1 MYAIVEIG
9 GKQFRV
15 SKDLKL
21 RVPRLDS
28 EAGKKIGFDQ
38 VLLVDDGNG
47 KTTIGNPIVKNMLVN
62 ATVIGHDRDKKVIV
76 FKKKRRKGYQKKQG
90 HRQGYSIIEIN
101 TIGAGTLKKET
112 VPVKTKTESVK
123 AESTPAKVE
132 KPAVAKAATEKKTE
146 TKAKKAVTKS
156 DAAAGQKKKPPAK
169 SAAPKKATAIKETKK
184 TAVKK
189 ETKPAAVKKETKP
202 PAAKK
207 AAAKEDKKED

>member
-28 EAGKKIGFDQ
+28 EAGMKIGFDQ

-62 ATVIGHDRDKKVIV
+62 ATVIGHDRDKKVLV

-101 TIGAGTLKKET
+101 TIGSGTLKKET
-112 VPVKTKTESVK
+112 APVKTKVESVK
-123 AESTPAKVE
+123 TESAAAKVE
-132 KPAVAKAATEKKTE
+132 KPAAAKPAAEKKTA
-146 TKAKKAVTKS
+146 TKTTTKKTVTKS
-156 DAAAGQKKKPPAK
+156 DAEAGQKTKPPAK
-169 SAAPKKATAIKETKK
+169 KAAPKK
-184 TAVKK
+184 TAVKE

-207 AAAKEDKKED
+207 PAAKKDKKED